1 MEILKKKLLKVQ
13 NTIQNVENNTFSFLN
28 AMFHILSKCDTQILD
43 LCETVIYKINLKKTF
58 VNFKLCNIM

>member
-13 NTIQNVENNTFSFLN
+13 NTIQNLEINTFSFLN
-28 AMFHILSKCDTQILD
+28 AMLHILSKCDTQILD
-43 LCETVIYKINLKKTF
+43 LCETVKYKINLKKFF